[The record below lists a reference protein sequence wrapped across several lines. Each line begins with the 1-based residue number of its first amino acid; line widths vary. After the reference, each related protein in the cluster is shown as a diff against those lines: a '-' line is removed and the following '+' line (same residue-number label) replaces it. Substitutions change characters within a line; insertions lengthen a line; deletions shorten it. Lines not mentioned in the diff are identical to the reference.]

1 MDTLILPGIVQIMPC
16 VELVGLFQRTLT
28 YPQSHGKPWRGDK
41 DVISRT
47 DEKIYA
53 DNLERKRSASQ
64 VPAMKRELKA
74 DQT

>member
-1 MDTLILPGIVQIMPC
+1 MCGAGGAVSKNPDI
-16 VELVGLFQRTLT
+16 
-28 YPQSHGKPWRGDK
+28 SSKPWEALAVGDK

-53 DNLERKRSASQ
+53 DNLERKRSAYQ

-74 DQT
+74 DRT